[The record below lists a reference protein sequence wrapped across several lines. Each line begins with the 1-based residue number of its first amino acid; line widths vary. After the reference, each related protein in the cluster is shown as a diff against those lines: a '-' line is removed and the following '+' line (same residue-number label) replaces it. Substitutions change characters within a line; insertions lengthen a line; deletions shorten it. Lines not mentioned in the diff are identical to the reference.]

1 MIRLVVTDVD
11 GTIVGNS
18 QMNLNPEY
26 YDVIRALTEKGIQVV
41 IASGRQYESIRK
53 IMEPVQDL
61 IWYIADSGATIKTD
75 KGFETT
81 GEISHDILRRCI
93 TDLRNIPGMTYFL
106 TTPEKSYTPE
116 IDTPMYNSLT
126 YDLHYP
132 TEYVGNLDLVPDYPI
147 NKLTLFR
154 EADVEY
160 YAYKYLS
167 PKWEDKLHMAKSG
180 EFWIDCLL
188 PGINKATALKVIM
201 EHLGVDKDEVLA
213 TGDNQNDIEMVKL
226 AGIGLAV
233 DNAHLDLKAVADAV
247 IPSYTEDG
255 VLQEWKKLL

>member
-1 MIRLVVTDVD
+1 MIKLVVTDVD

-26 YDVIRALTEKGIQVV
+26 YDVIRALIAKGIQVV

-61 IWYIADSGATIKTD
+61 IWYISDSGATIKTD

-81 GEISHDILRRCI
+81 GVIANDVLRKCI

-106 TTPEKSYTPE
+106 STAEKSYTPE

-126 YDLHYP
+126 YELHYP
-132 TEYVGNLDLVPDYPI
+132 TEYVENLDEVPDYPI
-147 NKLTLFR
+147 SKLTLFR

-160 YAYKYLS
+160 YADKYLS
-167 PKWEDKLHMAKSG
+167 PKWENKLHMAKSG

-188 PGINKATALKVIM
+188 PGINKATALNAIM
-201 EHLGVDKDEVLA
+201 KHLGVSREEVLA

-226 AGIGLAV
+226 AGTGFAV
-233 DNAHLDLKAVADAV
+233 ANAHPDLKEVADGI
-247 IPSYTEDG
+247 IPSYEEDG